1 MVLFEPLVWEL
12 SPFSIFN
19 RFDHFVD
26 IKILVLVDDSKFLE
40 NAGSVSELG
49 LHLYGFLLQFFGQ
62 SISKLKYIIGS
73 TFIFVVHECLHHL
86 FHHFVLVA
94 FVHSGFHVSEWGHFG
109 STVWICIR
117 FGFTEHFLHHHF
129 HHHFFEHVVL
139 WLLLSLSKNKLN
151 WLSLSL
157 VVGMLSSSSFVPNLR
172 HLRVKHE
179 QLCVEICT
187 LEDRVRAYQFQCTL
201 LRPSSF

>member
-40 NAGSVSELG
+40 NAGSVSELS
-49 LHLYGFLLQFFGQ
+49 LHRCGFCLQFFGQ

-73 TFIFVVHECLHHL
+73 TFMFLVHEC
-86 FHHFVLVA
+86 
-94 FVHSGFHVSEWGHFG
+94 
-109 STVWICIR
+109 
-117 FGFTEHFLHHHF
+117 HHHF
-129 HHHFFEHVVL
+129 LEHVVL

-151 WLSLSL
+151 WLR
-157 VVGMLSSSSFVPNLR
+157 LR
-172 HLRVKHE
+172 LAVRLMALAKLLEYFHHLH
-179 QLCVEICT
+179 L
-187 LEDRVRAYQFQCTL
+187 FQI
-201 LRPSSF
+201 FGAFE